1 MPTYLLLSFP
11 IVMLSSTECQT
22 KYLRSRKNNRIKRE
36 VIMVLAQ
43 RYRKPKSITPTHKTK
58 KRIGS
63 GEHTAILIILLDP
76 IRELRSQGN

>member
-1 MPTYLLLSFP
+1 
-11 IVMLSSTECQT
+11 MLSTTECQT

-36 VIMVLAQ
+36 TIVVLAQ
-43 RYRKPKSITPTHKTK
+43 RCRKLKSITPTHKTK
-58 KRIGS
+58 KGVGN